1 MKRGLMMK
9 FMQLDE
15 TKECLDEMQ
24 FSCDISIAFITPGNF
39 INFFSGFCLERN
51 KKMTAIFTVTGN
63 PVYVREIHSV

>member
-24 FSCDISIAFITPGNF
+24 FSCDIMYRIYIPG
-39 INFFSGFCLERN
+39 GL
-51 KKMTAIFTVTGN
+51 
-63 PVYVREIHSV
+63 Y

>member
-1 MKRGLMMK
+1 MMK

-24 FSCDISIAFITPGNF
+24 FNCDIMYRIYIPGAF
-39 INFFSGFCLERN
+39 INFFTGFSLERN
-51 KKMTAIFTVTGN
+51 KKMTAIFTVIGN